1 MNIEVTGL
9 GKKFQRNWIFR
20 NLDYHFQ
27 SSKSYA
33 VTGHNGSG
41 KSTFLQ
47 VLVGFIPANEGD
59 VAFKKDDAV
68 ITPEESIIH
77 FDIITPYLELVEEF
91 TLDEFLNFHFKFKSL
106 KTGFSI
112 DDFVEKIYLTKD
124 RDKEIKYY
132 SSGMKQRLKLG
143 LGLFSKSSVL
153 LLDEP
158 TTNLDEQG
166 TQWYLEN
173 IKEVL
178 NEKLVI
184 ISSNQKHEYEFCVEV
199 INIPDY
205 K

>member
-20 NLDYHFQ
+20 NLDYQFD
-27 SSKSYA
+27 SAKSYA
-33 VTGHNGSG
+33 ITGHNGSG

-47 VLVGFIPANEGD
+47 VLIGFIPSNEGL
-59 VAFKKDDAV
+59 VTFKEGDSAIPVEDTIA
-68 ITPEESIIH
+68 H

-91 TLDEFLNFHFKFKSL
+91 TLDEFLKFHFKFKSL
-106 KTGFSI
+106 QAGLTI
-112 DDFVEKIYLTKD
+112 NDFVERVYLTDD
-124 RDKEIKYY
+124 RAKEIKYY

-143 LGLFSKSSVL
+143 LGLFSKSKVL

-166 TQWYLEN
+166 TQWYLDN
-173 IKEVL
+173 IKHVL
-178 NEKLVI
+178 NEKTVL
-184 ISSNQKHEYEFCVEV
+184 ISSNQKHEYDFCNEL